1 MVVVVDY
8 QKELSG
14 EIEKEVGGMEP
25 LNKEHGER
33 QQRGLKQSRNR
44 VDCIS

>member
-1 MVVVVDY
+1 MGVVVDY
-8 QKELSG
+8 QNQLSG
-14 EIEKEVGGMEP
+14 EIEKVEP
-25 LNKEHGER
+25 LNREHGER